1 MARGITNVY
10 WNVVISNTVPI
21 KQLSSALGLQMV
33 TGAILLMS
41 MGFLVGLI
49 RDITGTYSTSV
60 IFLNVFSLITIVTW
74 FFEMIW
80 LKSL

>member
-33 TGAILLMS
+33 TGAILLIS